1 MAMVTDWEKDPQAVL
16 DWIFTWDDWLDA
28 GETIVDSVMTVS
40 AGLVLDS
47 DTNST
52 TTATAWLSGGT
63 AGTVYSVANRITTSV
78 GRVDERTITVRV
90 TNR

>member
-1 MAMVTDWEKDPQAVL
+1 MITDWEKDPQAVL
-16 DWIFTWDDWLDA
+16 DWIWDWGDEWLDS
-28 GETIVDSVMTVS
+28 GETIVTSVMTVS

-47 DTNST
+47 STNST

-63 AGTVYSVANRITTSV
+63 AGQPYTVANRITTSV
-78 GRVDERTITVRV
+78 GRVDERTITIRV